1 MDFVDPR
8 QVPELPLASMNA
20 DHVEEFRLL
29 AQVGDAPD
37 AHRRGTGG
45 AETLLERL
53 ALLAVHTREH
63 FLREEQAMRE
73 SGYGGYAAHKAEHDR
88 LLAEMDVEAKAFR
101 ERNDG
106 ARLARYLLETVRGW
120 YLVHTRTM
128 DLMAARFVA
137 DRRAASRS

>member
-8 QVPELPLASMNA
+8 QVPELPLAAMNA

-29 AQVGDAPD
+29 AQVGDALE
-37 AHRRGTGG
+37 AQRRGAGSG
-45 AETLLERL
+45 ETLLERL
-53 ALLAVHTREH
+53 SVLAVHTREH

-73 SGYGGYAAHKAEHDR
+73 SGYPGYAAHKEEHDR
-88 LLAEMDVEAKAFR
+88 LLAQMDVEAKAFR
-101 ERNDG
+101 EHQDG

-128 DLMAARFVA
+128 DLAAARYVV
-137 DRRAASRS
+137 DRRVA